1 MKSKK
6 ISFIEIISV
15 ILILIVSF
23 VIIKRI
29 VVIGLDN
36 KNSQKYIDDVN
47 VFVEK
52 ATNLYKQE
60 AYRNDT
66 NYFTKINGGYII
78 SLDKITD
85 VDITKDPYGN
95 DYKKQESYI
104 TFKDKEEEIIINVK
118 SCKTSGE
125 VEKCREIVN
134 VNAKDLSTKSIK
146 ASIK

>member
-36 KNSQKYIDDVN
+36 KNSQKYIEDVN

-52 ATNLYKQE
+52 ATDLYKQE
-60 AYRNDT
+60 KIRNDT
-66 NYFTKINGGYII
+66 KYFTQINGGYLIT
-78 SLDKITD
+78 LDKITG
-85 VDITKDPYGN
+85 VDITKDPYGY
-95 DYKKQESYI
+95 DYKKQESNI
-104 TFKDKEEEIIINVK
+104 IFKDKEEAIIINVK
-118 SCKTSGE
+118 SCKTSDN